1 MNAVL
6 RAELL
11 RLRTVRAPYLMVLVV
26 LVAIVT
32 NAIPLGNAHGLRPGE
47 LTSNLRGLLQI
58 ATFFAGISA
67 ALGVGAAFQ
76 RGEVA
81 VTYTAHPRRAF
92 VATGHSIA
100 YAGIGAV
107 LAALGAAVAT
117 AIMLPLA
124 AGNDVASG
132 LSGLRLTSMI
142 AATAVCGAIF
152 GAIGALVGTALR
164 NSTTAVG
171 AMVAVQFL
179 DTFVSQ
185 AGSAGRTIGA
195 YLPVHLVG
203 SATGA
208 AGPVSAPAAIGLL
221 LLYVAGLGAL
231 VRRLALYRDLT

>member
-1 MNAVL
+1 VNAVL

-11 RLRTVRAPYLMVLVV
+11 RLRTVRAPYFMVLVV
-26 LVAIVT
+26 LLAVVS
-32 NAIPLGNAHGLRPGE
+32 NAIPLGNAYGLSPGE

-58 ATFFAGISA
+58 ATFFAAVSA

-81 VTYTAHPRRAF
+81 VTYTAHPRRGV
-92 VATGHSIA
+92 VAAGHSIA

-124 AGNDVASG
+124 AGNGVVSG
-132 LSGLRLTSMI
+132 LSGPQLTSMI

-164 NSTTAVG
+164 NSTSAVV
-171 AMVAVQFL
+171 AVVAVQFL
-179 DTFVSQ
+179 DTFVNR
-185 AGSAGRTIGA
+185 AGSAGHTIGA

-203 SATGA
+203 SANGA

-231 VRRLALYRDLT
+231 LRRLALYSDLT

>member
-11 RLRTVRAPYLMVLVV
+11 RLRTVRAPYFMVLVV
-26 LVAIVT
+26 LVAVVS
-32 NAIPLGNAHGLRPGE
+32 NAIPLGNAHGLSPGE

-58 ATFFAGISA
+58 ATFFAAVSA

-81 VTYTAHPRRAF
+81 VTYTAHPRRAV
-92 VATGHSIA
+92 VAAGHSIA

-124 AGNDVASG
+124 AGNGVASG
-132 LSGLRLTSMI
+132 LSGLRLTGMI
-142 AATAVCGAIF
+142 ATTAVCGAIF
-152 GAIGALVGTALR
+152 GAIGALLGTALR
-164 NSTTAVG
+164 NSTTAVV
-171 AMVAVQFL
+171 AVVAVQFL

-185 AGSAGRTIGA
+185 AGSAGHTIGA

-221 LLYVAGLGAL
+221 LLYLAGLGAL
-231 VRRLALYRDLT
+231 VRRLALYRDLA

>member
-1 MNAVL
+1 VNAVL

-11 RLRTVRAPYLMVLVV
+11 RLRTVRAPYFMVLVV
-26 LVAIVT
+26 LVAVVS
-32 NAIPLGNAHGLRPGE
+32 NAIPLGNAHGLSPGE

-58 ATFFAGISA
+58 AAFFAAVSA

-76 RGEVA
+76 LGQVA
-81 VTYTAHPRRAF
+81 VTYTAHPRRAI
-92 VATGHSIA
+92 VTAAHSIS

-107 LAALGAAVAT
+107 LAALGAAVAA

-124 AGNDVASG
+124 AGNHVASG
-132 LSGLRLTSMI
+132 LSALRLTGMI

-152 GAIGALVGTALR
+152 GAIGALVATALR
-164 NSTTAVG
+164 NSTTAVV
-171 AMVAVQFL
+171 AIVAVQFL
-179 DTFVSQ
+179 DTFVSRT
-185 AGSAGRTIGA
+185 GSAGHTIGA

-221 LLYVAGLGAL
+221 LLYLAGLGAL